1 MRNIILTILSILA
14 LIVSPL
20 SLASNTSFESQ
31 VFHQNE
37 GSVVQLAE
45 LSQEEM
51 RETQGAWAHVVYGL
65 ISAGRVAYVGVTNNL
80 ARRTAQHAATKNFS
94 KVREL
99 GTFSSRTEAR
109 IAEQNFI
116 NKYNTIN
123 NGMNKINSISPKNP
137 LSQRVTIPY
146 RK

>member
-1 MRNIILTILSILA
+1 MRNIILTVLSIFA
-14 LIVSPL
+14 LMVSPF
-20 SLASNTSFESQ
+20 SLASSKSFESQ
-31 VFHQNE
+31 VFHQTE
-37 GSVVQLAE
+37 GTVMQLAE
-45 LSQEEM
+45 LSQDEM
-51 RETQGAWAHVVYGL
+51 RETQGAWTHVVYGL
-65 ISAGRVAYVGVTNNL
+65 VSAGRVAYVGITNNL

-94 KVREL
+94 SVREL
-99 GTFSSRTEAR
+99 GTFNSRTQAR

-137 LSQRVTIPY
+137 LSQRVTVPY